1 MNNRELI
8 FLMKQKLISKD
19 ENPSIAN
26 WIFCEV
32 NGLEDISEITNI
44 ENDTAIELSK
54 YWDYLD
60 RYLSGEPLARIFKK
74 FYFYYHNFSVND
86 GVFCPRLE
94 TELLVDTVVKICK
107 NKTELNILDMCA
119 GTGVIGLSLKLAL
132 PSSNV
137 TCVDINP
144 LAIKNIKD
152 NANKLN
158 ANIEVLESNLFNN
171 LHPQKFNV
179 FVCNPPYIGRDEEVA
194 NSVTKYDPDN
204 ALFANNNGL
213 EIYEQIITH
222 LNKYLTMDSYLI
234 AFEIGYQQA
243 DAIKHLLTQF
253 DDSCIIDIYKDYN
266 YLDRV
271 VIARKGL

>member
-1 MNNRELI
+1 MNNKELI
-8 FLMKQKLISKD
+8 LLMQQMLISKG

-32 NGLEDISEITNI
+32 NGLEDISEITSI

-60 RYLSGEPLARIFKK
+60 RYLAGEPLARIFKK
-74 FYFYYHNFSVND
+74 FYFYYHNFSVYD

-107 NKTELNILDMCA
+107 NKTKLNILDMCA

-132 PSSNV
+132 PNSNV